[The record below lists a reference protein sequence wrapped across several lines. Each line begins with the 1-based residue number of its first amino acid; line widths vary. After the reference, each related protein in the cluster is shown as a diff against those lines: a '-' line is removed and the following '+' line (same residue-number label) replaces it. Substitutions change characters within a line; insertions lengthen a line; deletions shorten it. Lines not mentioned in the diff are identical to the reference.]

1 MHTDTSTSHRPS
13 VETLLD
19 QEVHADVVEDA
30 KVALALIRARD
41 GQSPALEETASA
53 KPPALLQQT
62 AWRRSLPRSLH
73 WPQSLLG
80 EAFAILQPASR
91 VFRRMR
97 AHFRTWMVPW
107 GKWMLA

>member
-1 MHTDTSTSHRPS
+1 
-13 VETLLD
+13 LLD

-62 AWRRSLPRSLH
+62 AWRRNLPRMSDADTMCE
-73 WPQSLLG
+73 LLSAIA
-80 EAFAILQPASR
+80 EDTSARTIADYFASIVRRVVDRYLCRPALLRCQWTYLQR
-91 VFRRMR
+91 
-97 AHFRTWMVPW
+97 
-107 GKWMLA
+107 